1 MLKTVNP
8 LVKVAVCLGWMIACV
23 AIFDQ
28 PFQLATILIAAA
40 ALMLLDRASPA
51 LVLALMAPF
60 ALFGIGFLTTNLV
73 FHEEAAFAR
82 HVAEG
87 KAFAS
92 PGMSAGVTLFLRA
105 IAIGMVSALFALTT
119 DPGAF
124 VRALMAHCGLSPRV
138 GYALF
143 AVLQLMPD
151 LAAEAR
157 QIRLARAMKRGR
169 PPRRI
174 MAPGEAAGLLIP
186 LLAFAIRRAGR
197 TAIAMEARGLGRAL
211 PRTIARVPPFR
222 RRDLT
227 FAVSAAGLLSI
238 LVVALPSIPLPRL

>member
-1 MLKTVNP
+1 MLKTINP
-8 LVKVAVCLGWMIACV
+8 LVKVAVCLGWMVACV
-23 AIFDQ
+23 AIFD
-28 PFQLATILIAAA
+28 PRFQLATILIAAT
-40 ALMLLDRASPA
+40 ALMLLDRASPL
-51 LVLALMAPF
+51 LVLALMVPF
-60 ALFGIGFLTTNLV
+60 ALFGIGFLSTNLL
-73 FHEEAAFAR
+73 FHAEADFAR

-92 PGMSAGVTLFLRA
+92 PGFSAGVTLFLRA

-124 VRALMAHCGLSPRV
+124 VRALMAHCGLPPRV

-143 AVLQLMPD
+143 AVLQLVPD

-174 MAPGEAAGLLIP
+174 MSPWEAGGLLIP

-197 TAIAMEARGLGRAL
+197 TAIAMEARGLGRAR
-211 PRTIARVPPFR
+211 PRTIARVPPIR
-222 RRDLT
+222 RRDFL
-227 FAVSAAGLLSI
+227 FATSAAGLLSMLAI
-238 LVVALPSIPLPRL
+238 VLPRL

>member
-28 PFQLATILIAAA
+28 RFQLATILIAAA

-51 LVLALMAPF
+51 LVLALMAPC

-119 DPGAF
+119 
-124 VRALMAHCGLSPRV
+124 RS
-138 GYALF
+138 
-143 AVLQLMPD
+143 
-151 LAAEAR
+151 EE
-157 QIRLARAMKRGR
+157 
-169 PPRRI
+169 RR
-174 MAPGEAAGLLIP
+174 
-186 LLAFAIRRAGR
+186 
-197 TAIAMEARGLGRAL
+197 
-211 PRTIARVPPFR
+211 
-222 RRDLT
+222 
-227 FAVSAAGLLSI
+227 
-238 LVVALPSIPLPRL
+238 